1 MSTLVAMT
9 STVGALTSGTTY
21 RVRSKNAELLVKAA
35 QATVSPHSRI
45 AVANPHLYEGK

>member
-21 RVRSKNAELLVKAA
+21 RVRSRNAELLVKAS
-35 QATVSPHSRI
+35 QATVSPTRKI
-45 AVANPHLYEGK
+45 TVANPHLYEGK